1 MGAYCYHA
9 LAPKLIKRATL
20 SNGLTVAVVPYTY
33 LFKPIGGWSGHLESI
48 RQRRIVNLTKARVNR
63 WYEQKV
69 DLSWIVLSNKEGEIL
84 PGMTAWQVKPSSNP
98 IVVDD
103 EIDWKVCS
111 GYIATAKI
119 VAVLEAI
126 HA

>member
-1 MGAYCYHA
+1 MGAYCYNA
-9 LAPKLIKRATL
+9 MAPKLIKRATL
-20 SNGLTVAVVPYTY
+20 SNGLTALVVPYNF
-33 LFKPIGGWSGHLESI
+33 LFKPIGGWSRRLESI

-63 WYEQKV
+63 WYDQKL
-69 DLSWIVLSNKEGEIL
+69 DLSWIVLTDKTGEIL

-103 EIDWKVCS
+103 EIDWKAFK
-111 GYIATAKI
+111 GYIAMAKI
-119 VAVLEAI
+119 ITVLEAI